1 MFSIADEWL
10 RKLANDIKEKD
21 HAEAE
26 KQARENEERAL
37 IVQHGPVLWHSFADV
52 LQRFVTEI
60 TAAFHDDVT
69 LREGPLSFAFRPPQG
84 DQIVITKAAFP
95 FASFTAVPQYS
106 QGLASITYSV
116 INPQKSANLN
126 LSPTTML
133 CRFEVSENQRV
144 FLQLDGEAFHQ
155 VDEAAKYVMEKL
167 FTLK

>member
-1 MFSIADEWL
+1 MAEEWL
-10 RKLANDIKEKD
+10 RKLAHEIKEKD

-26 KQARENEERAL
+26 KLARENYERAL
-37 IVQHGPVLWHSFADV
+37 VVQQGPVLWRSFADL
-52 LQRFVTEI
+52 LQRFVNEL

-69 LREGPLSFAFRPPQG
+69 LSEGPLSYAFRPPQG

-95 FASFTAVPQYS
+95 FVSFTAVPQYS
-106 QGLASITYSV
+106 QRLASITYSV

-133 CRFEVSENQRV
+133 CRFEVSENHRV

-167 FTLK
+167 FSIK